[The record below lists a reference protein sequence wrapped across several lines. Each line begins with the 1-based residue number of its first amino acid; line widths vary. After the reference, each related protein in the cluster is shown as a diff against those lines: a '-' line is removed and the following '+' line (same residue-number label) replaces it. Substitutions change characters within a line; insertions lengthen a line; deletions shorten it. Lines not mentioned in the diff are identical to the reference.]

1 MSAFAE
7 LEPRSLWAAFETITR
22 IPRPSQKEEKVREW
36 LIQEA
41 EKRGFSHRT
50 DSVGNLVVR
59 VPARP
64 GRESSPTVVLQGH
77 MDMVC
82 EKNRAV
88 EFDFNKDPIRVVR
101 DGDWLKADGTTLGA
115 DNGIAVA
122 MMLALLDDNVEH
134 GPLELL
140 FTMDEESGLI
150 GALQLDPSLISGK
163 ILVNIDSEDEGVVCI
178 GCAGGKNTE
187 GEVPLLTESI
197 PGKTTSYELEVLGLN
212 GGHSGTEIHVGLGNA
227 ISLCARVLDRLAR
240 TAPLRISSLSG
251 GDKHN
256 AIPRECAVVLS
267 VPQEAGE
274 KIKTLVAEMEQEI
287 QSEVGDIEPNLRI
300 TLTETTRTAAPATAP
315 DSSAAIIRTL
325 LLVPHGVLGMSR
337 IAPGVVET
345 SSNLAAAKIEGKSL
359 KLLTSQRSSVASL
372 CNAASERV
380 RAAVEAAG
388 GSVRYASEYPA
399 WRPNPD
405 SALLAQCR
413 EVYQEMNGT
422 EIKVEVIHAGLECGV
437 IGSKIPGMEM
447 ISIGPDIRGPHS
459 PDERLSISSAVRV
472 YEFLKSLLGRF

>member
-1 MSAFAE
+1 MSAFE
-7 LEPRSLWAAFETITR
+7 GLEPRGLWTAFETITR
-22 IPRPSQKEEKVREW
+22 IPRPSQQEEKVRAW

-41 EKRGFSHRT
+41 EKRNLSYRT
-50 DSVGNLVVR
+50 DSVGNLVVQ
-59 VPARP
+59 VPASP
-64 GRESSPTVVLQGH
+64 GKESSPTVVLQGH

-88 EFDFNKDPIRVVR
+88 EFDFQKDAIRVVR

-122 MMLALLDDNVEH
+122 MMLAVLEDNVEH

-150 GALQLDPSLISGK
+150 GALELDPTLISGT

-187 GEVPLLTESI
+187 GELPLVTESI
-197 PGKTTSYELEVLGLN
+197 PEKFVSYELEVLGLN

-227 ISLCARVLDRLAR
+227 VSLCGRVLDRLAR
-240 TAPLRISSLSG
+240 VSPIRISSLNG

-256 AIPRECAVVLS
+256 AIPRECAVVFS
-267 VPQEAGE
+267 VAQDKAE
-274 KIKTLVAEMEQEI
+274 KIKAVVAEMEQEI
-287 QSEVGDIEPNLRI
+287 QSEIGDIEPKLRV
-300 TLTETTRTAAPATAP
+300 TLSEVKPPSDMATAP
-315 DSSAAIIRTL
+315 SSSEALIRTL
-325 LLVPHGVLGMSR
+325 RLIPHGVLGMSR
-337 IAPGVVET
+337 VAPGVVET
-345 SSNLAAAKIEGKSL
+345 SSNFAAAKIEGKIL

-388 GSVRYASEYPA
+388 GTVRYLSEYPA

-405 SALLAQCR
+405 SALLARAQ
-413 EVYQEMNGT
+413 ELYKEMNGA
-422 EIKVEVIHAGLECGV
+422 EIEVAVIHAGLECGV
-437 IGSKIPGMEM
+437 IGAKVPGMEM

-472 YEFLKSLLGRF
+472 YEFLKSLLGRL

>member
-1 MSAFAE
+1 MSAFDE
-7 LEPRSLWAAFETITR
+7 LEPRGLWAAFETITR
-22 IPRPSQKEEKVREW
+22 IPRPSRKEEKVREW

-41 EKRGFSHRT
+41 EKRGFSHQT

-59 VPARP
+59 VPASP
-64 GRESSPTVVLQGH
+64 GKESSPTVVLQGH

-82 EKNRAV
+82 EKNRSV
-88 EFDFNKDPIRVVR
+88 EFNFEKDPIRVVR

-122 MMLALLDDNVEH
+122 MMLALLDDNGEH

-150 GALQLDPSLISGK
+150 GALELDPTLISGR

-187 GEVPLLTESI
+187 GEVPLVTESI
-197 PGKTTSYELEVLGLN
+197 PANCTSYELEVLGLN

-227 ISLCARVLDRLAR
+227 VSLCARVLDRLAR
-240 TAPLRISSLSG
+240 ELPLRISSLSG

-267 VPQEAGE
+267 VPQESGE
-274 KIKTLVAEMEQEI
+274 KLRNLVAEMEQEI
-287 QSEVGDIEPNLRI
+287 RSEIGDIEPNLRI
-300 TLTETTRTAAPATAP
+300 SLGEVALPAAPAAALE
-315 DSSAAIIRTL
+315 SSVAIIRTL
-325 LLVPHGVLGMSR
+325 LLIPHGVLGMSR
-337 IAPGVVET
+337 VAPGVVET
-345 SSNLAAAKIEGKSL
+345 SSNLAAAKIEGKAL

-372 CNAASERV
+372 CNAAAERV

-405 SALLAQCR
+405 SALLARCR
-413 EVYQEMNGT
+413 EAYKEMNGT
-422 EIKVEVIHAGLECGV
+422 EMKVEVIHAGLECGV
-437 IGSKIPGMEM
+437 IGAKVPGMEM
-447 ISIGPDIRGPHS
+447 ISIGPEIRGPHS
-459 PDERLSISSAVRV
+459 PDERLSIGSAIRV
-472 YEFLKSLLGRF
+472 YEFLKSLLDRL

>member
-1 MSAFAE
+1 MSAFE
-7 LEPRSLWAAFETITR
+7 GLEPRSLWAAFETITR
-22 IPRPSQKEEKVREW
+22 IPRPSRQEEKVRAW
-36 LIQEA
+36 LIEEA
-41 EKRGFSHRT
+41 EKRNFSYRT
-50 DSVGNLVVR
+50 DSVGNLVLR
-59 VPARP
+59 VPASP
-64 GRESSPTVVLQGH
+64 GKESRPTVVLQGH

-88 EFDFNKDPIRVVR
+88 EFDFQNDAIRVVR

-122 MMLALLDDNVEH
+122 MMLAVLDDTVEH

-150 GALQLDPSLISGK
+150 GALELDPTLISGK

-187 GEVPLLTESI
+187 GEVPLSTESI
-197 PGKTTSYELEVLGLN
+197 PENCVSYELEVLGLN

-240 TAPLRISSLSG
+240 VAPLRISSLNG

-256 AIPRECAVVLS
+256 AVPRECAVVFS
-267 VPQEAGE
+267 VAQEFGE
-274 KIKTLVAEMEQEI
+274 QIKSIVAEMEQEI
-287 QSEVGDIEPNLRI
+287 QSEIGDIEAKLKLRLSEVQ
-300 TLTETTRTAAPATAP
+300 TPSDPATVPTA
-315 DSSAAIIRTL
+315 SEALIRTL
-325 LLVPHGVLGMSR
+325 RLIPHGVLGMSR
-337 IAPGVVET
+337 VAPGVVET
-345 SSNLAAAKIEGKSL
+345 SSNLAAAKIEGKAL
-359 KLLTSQRSSVASL
+359 KLLSSQRSSVATL
-372 CNAASERV
+372 CNEAAERV
-380 RAAVEAAG
+380 RAAVESAG

-405 SALLAQCR
+405 SALLARCR
-413 EVYQEMNGT
+413 ELYKEMNGA
-422 EIKVEVIHAGLECGV
+422 EIEVAVIHAGLECGV
-437 IGSKIPGMEM
+437 IGSKVPGMEM

-459 PDERLSISSAVRV
+459 PDERLSISSAIRV
-472 YEFLKSLLGRF
+472 YEFLTSLLGRL